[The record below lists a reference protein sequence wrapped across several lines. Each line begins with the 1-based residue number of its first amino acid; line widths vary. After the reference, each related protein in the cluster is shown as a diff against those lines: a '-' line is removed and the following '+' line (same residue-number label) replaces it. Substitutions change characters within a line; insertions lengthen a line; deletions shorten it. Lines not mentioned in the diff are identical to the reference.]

1 MRSGWRA
8 RRRLNRMTDFGW
20 SRPGPGSSGKN
31 PAIPGLVQVGQ
42 VGQVG
47 QALQPPQMKHTG
59 RENAGGDAACVNGS
73 LHGLHKHLDHL
84 DHPDPASNGAVSPG
98 PGIVSS
104 LGPSGPA
111 LLREART
118 TGITLRLAGDTVK
131 VGGALSPEFLARL
144 RAHKLELAELLQ
156 GDRCRYCS
164 GLLTWAAPN
173 VLVFADRMSA
183 HLVCYERAES
193 CASPRPR
200 HDAPVPPRRPPEH
213 DAAHGGPRVPP
224 DCSARP
230 DGATALCNQRKT

>member
-31 PAIPGLVQVGQ
+31 PAIPRLVQ

-84 DHPDPASNGAVSPG
+84 DQASNGAAFPG

-164 GLLTWAAPN
+164 GPVRWAEPN
-173 VLVFADRMSA
+173 VLAFADRMAA
-183 HLVCYERAES
+183 HLVCYEQAEVS
-193 CASPRPR
+193 RQSN
-200 HDAPVPPRRPPEH
+200 
-213 DAAHGGPRVPP
+213 AAAKRTLP
-224 DCSARP
+224 A
-230 DGATALCNQRKT
+230 